1 MSVELYDKA
10 LLNKMNKW
18 TKGTPVTLVNPQD
31 DETLF
36 KQMADTQNDKSLKLP
51 IISLTRPMGYEIL
64 NINRKPMGYA
74 GMLIDHSTG
83 RSLRLNAIPI
93 KIEYLID
100 VYARY
105 KEEAYAIARN
115 LVFNIM
121 NHPSVK
127 VVLPYHGADYVHN
140 SNIRL
145 NPSINDTTDSM
156 GFAKGQVTRLSLG
169 LNIDDA
175 YTWDIRKGIN
185 LSITEYQVELAEQR
199 S

>member
-10 LLNKMNKW
+10 LLDKMNKW
-18 TKGTPVTLVNPQD
+18 TKDTPVTLVNPQD

-36 KQMADTQNDKSLKLP
+36 KQIADTQNDKSLKLP
-51 IISLTRPMGYEIL
+51 IIALTRPMGYEIL
-64 NINRKPMGYA
+64 NINRKPIGYA
-74 GMLIDHSTG
+74 GMLIDYSTG
-83 RSLRLNAIPI
+83 KSLRLNAIPI
-93 KIEYLID
+93 KVEYLID

-105 KEEAYAIARN
+105 KDEAYAIARN

-121 NHPSVK
+121 NYPSVQ

-145 NPSINDTTDSM
+145 NPSINDTTEGM
-156 GFAKGQVTRLSLG
+156 GFAKGQITRLSIG

-175 YTWDIRKGIN
+175 YTWDIRKYTN
-185 LSITEYQVELAEQR
+185 LVVSDVDSELAGKR

>member
-10 LLNKMNKW
+10 LLDKINKW
-18 TKGTPVTLVNPQD
+18 TKDTPVTLVNPQD
-31 DETLF
+31 DDTLF
-36 KQMADTQNDKSLKLP
+36 KQMADMGNDGSLKLP

-74 GMLIDHSTG
+74 GLLINYSTG
-83 RSLRLNAIPI
+83 KSLKLNAIPI

-105 KEEAYAIARN
+105 KEEAYAITRN

-121 NHPSVK
+121 NYPSVQ
-127 VVLPYHGADYVHN
+127 VVLPYHGVDYVHN

-145 NPSINDTTDSM
+145 NPSINDTTEGI
-156 GFAKGQVTRLSLG
+156 GFAKGQITRLSIG

-175 YTWDIRKGIN
+175 YTWDIRKYTN
-185 LSITEYQVELAEQR
+185 LVISDAHPELVEKR